1 VTLLAPLQRVI
12 NTAARIV
19 LDIRPGGH
27 VIPALRDLHWLP
39 VTARIKYK
47 LCLLV
52 HKATVGRFSLAE
64 VERSLSYNNNDR
76 LTAFDP
82 GQPG

>member
-1 VTLLAPLQRVI
+1 M
-12 NTAARIV
+12 
-19 LDIRPGGH
+19 
-27 VIPALRDLHWLP
+27 IPALRDLHWLP

-64 VERSLSYNNNDR
+64 VERSLSYS
-76 LTAFDP
+76 AVEMSP
-82 GQPG
+82 AGKISSIWWQ